1 MTNFQHRV
9 LTLLGALA
17 LAAVAAGI
25 GLSWQNAQ
33 HRLGITQG
41 QQYLQQSVQLEG
53 LYRDMVRALA
63 ELSARGPDD
72 GLQALLQR
80 HGIQYSPRVDP
91 RVTPRIEAAPARRQ
105 TAPSP
110 AQGQRP

>member
-1 MTNFQHRV
+1 MTNLQHRV
-9 LTLLGALA
+9 LTVMATLA
-17 LAAVAAGI
+17 LAAAVAGI
-25 GLSWQNAQ
+25 GLSWHNAQ
-33 HRLGITQG
+33 QRLGIAQG
-41 QQYLQQSVQLEG
+41 QQYLQQSVQLES

-91 RVTPRIEAAPARRQ
+91 PVTPRIESAPARRQ

-110 AQGQRP
+110 AQGPRP